1 MINKKIFNFLVI
13 SIFIFG
19 CAPKQSAIT
28 GDVFLTMGN
37 GSIKP
42 VAGAEVYLFPLEV
55 DLDSSFVDPLKLY
68 INNAKFNI
76 SKVEVEAACKEAN
89 EAMPNNLDSVREWI
103 IDGVLPIDLELTC
116 KTYTDTVLSLT
127 ESINN
132 STSSANTKS
141 EPILAEIILKEEELQ
156 DTNEAIYR
164 LALNQGNILKNK
176 QMSKIGYSVYTATP
190 IYSSADDTKV
200 MANISNNSDYLI
212 LSVDF
217 GDVYWNGLSVK
228 GSELEKFVEASDYS
242 WDEFNVSDIF
252 R

>member
-1 MINKKIFNFLVI
+1 MFNKKIFNFLLI
-13 SIFIFG
+13 SIFMVG

-76 SKVEVEAACKEAN
+76 SKLEVEAACKEVN
-89 EAMPNNLDSVREWI
+89 EEIPGYLDEVQEWI
-103 IDGVLPIDLELTC
+103 IDGALPSDLELTC
-116 KTYTDTVLSLT
+116 KTYADTVTSLT
-127 ESINN
+127 ESINT
-132 STSSANTKS
+132 SASSANTKS
-141 EPILAEIILKEEELQ
+141 ESVLAEITLKEEELQ
-156 DTNEAIYR
+156 NTKVAIYT

-176 QMSKIGYSVYTATP
+176 QMSKVGYTVYTNPPDSKSDEKTEVRA
-190 IYSSADDTKV
+190 KV
-200 MANISNNSDYLI
+200 RNNSDYLI

-217 GDVYWNGLSVK
+217 
-228 GSELEKFVEASDYS
+228 
-242 WDEFNVSDIF
+242 
-252 R
+252 